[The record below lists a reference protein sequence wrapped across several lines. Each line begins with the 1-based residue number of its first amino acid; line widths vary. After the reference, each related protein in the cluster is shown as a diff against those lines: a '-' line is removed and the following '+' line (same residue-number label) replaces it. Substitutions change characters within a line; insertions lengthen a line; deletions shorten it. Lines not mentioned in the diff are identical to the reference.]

1 MELSP
6 RKRAILAAI
15 VKYHIATGEPVGS
28 KWLTGVLENAPSSAT
43 LRNEMSYLCSLGHLE
58 QPHTSAG
65 RIPTG
70 KGYEFYVNSLM
81 NEESLP
87 DSLKEVIDGELD
99 KAAADIEALPD
110 TAAKILS
117 KITGLP
123 AFCAKIADENL
134 TVTRVEVIPMGE
146 RLIMMVAFTSDFCA
160 NSKLCRSGGAL
171 DGEKLT
177 QLKALIKKGV
187 EGKRL
192 TCLTAGEMQNVLSG
206 AGVNTLEFLPV
217 IACLFDMI
225 KEMGKSD
232 ISLAGESFLYSVFA
246 GGSYRQEL
254 ISFIER
260 KEGILSLISKPAE
273 KAAVIFGSATGY
285 SELERSTL
293 VVAPYGP
300 SNSLVGRLGVIGPT
314 RISYG
319 RILSS
324 IAYVS
329 AKVSELM
336 TENFEFAQRQEV

>member
-1 MELSP
+1 MELTP

-43 LRNEMSYLCSLGHLE
+43 LRNEMSDLCSLGYLE

-65 RIPTG
+65 RVPTG

-87 DSLKEVIDGELD
+87 DSLKQSIDVQLD
-99 KAAADIEALPD
+99 KASADLETLPN

-117 KITGLP
+117 SITGLP
-123 AFCAKIADENL
+123 AFCAKIADDSL
-134 TVTRVEVIPMGE
+134 VVKRVEVIPMGE
-146 RLIMMVAFTSDFCA
+146 RLVMMVAFTSDCRTS
-160 NSKLCRSGGAL
+160 SKLCRSGGPL
-171 DGEKLT
+171 TGEKLS
-177 QLKALIKKGV
+177 QLEGLIKKGV
-187 EGKRL
+187 EGKTL
-192 TCLTAGEMQNVLSG
+192 SCLSAGEMQNMLSN
-206 AGVNTLEFLPV
+206 AGINTLEFLPV

-225 KEMGKSD
+225 KDMGRSS
-232 ISLAGESFLYSVFA
+232 ISLAGESYLYSVFA
-246 GGSYRQEL
+246 GGNYRQEL

-300 SNSLVGRLGVIGPT
+300 GDSLVGRLGVIGPT
-314 RISYG
+314 RMSYG

-324 IAYVS
+324 IAYIT
-329 AKVSELM
+329 AKVSRLM
-336 TENFEFAQRQEV
+336 TENLEFGGI